1 MQLHFFNVRATTSVV
16 AKICKTQK
24 VFNFAHFNPKNTSV
38 HVKMCKYTKL
48 FCKWAVTVHICMV
61 TVYVQMIFLFFF
73 PLSLI
78 CLLLI
83 GPLTL
88 TSLSLFSFFSLSAS
102 TLSALCF
109 SHLISFL
116 FHGRTHRSV
125 VLCIMSADQSWVEW
139 VSGLDAPG
147 LWRSFHGWT
156 VGGVDLVGQSSLSLT
171 LYDLYR
177 RWIFFV
183 SSGFC
188 DFDKW
193 VFGSLDLGRLM
204 MVIGSLDFCCV
215 AWWWWLGRLMMDLWI
230 WVFGGWLMVA
240 QLNGYVNFIDGS
252 LVEWDGG
259 WVIVWLDGG
268 GWVVGWWWLW
278 VMLGLWERW

>member
-24 VFNFAHFNPKNTSV
+24 VLNFAHFNPKNTSV

-78 CLLLI
+78 CLLLT

-116 FHGRTHRSV
+116 FHGRTQISGVMHHECRSE
-125 VLCIMSADQSWVEW
+125 LGWMGIWFGCTWALTQLPWLD
-139 VSGLDAPG
+139 SGRR
-147 LWRSFHGWT
+147 WSCWT
-156 VGGVDLVGQSSLSLT
+156 VIAVPHSLWPLPPM
-171 LYDLYR
+171 
-177 RWIFFV
+177 
-183 SSGFC
+183 
-188 DFDKW
+188 DFLC
-193 VFGSLDLGRLM
+193 F
-204 MVIGSLDFCCV
+204 
-215 AWWWWLGRLMMDLWI
+215 
-230 WVFGGWLMVA
+230 
-240 QLNGYVNFIDGS
+240 
-252 LVEWDGG
+252 
-259 WVIVWLDGG
+259 
-268 GWVVGWWWLW
+268 
-278 VMLGLWERW
+278 

>member
-1 MQLHFFNVRATTSVV
+1 
-16 AKICKTQK
+16 
-24 VFNFAHFNPKNTSV
+24 
-38 HVKMCKYTKL
+38 
-48 FCKWAVTVHICMV
+48 
-61 TVYVQMIFLFFF
+61 MIFLFFF

-78 CLLLI
+78 CLLLT

-102 TLSALCF
+102 TLSVLCF

-116 FHGRTHRSV
+116 FHGRTHRSA

-156 VGGVDLVGQSSLSLT
+156 VGGIDLVGQSSLSLT

-177 RWIFFV
+177 RWFFFV

-193 VFGSLDLGRLM
+193 VL
-204 MVIGSLDFCCV
+204 
-215 AWWWWLGRLMMDLWI
+215 DLWI
-230 WVFGGWLMVA
+230 WVGWWWWLDLWIFV
-240 QLNGYVNFIDGS
+240 
-252 LVEWDGG
+252 
-259 WVIVWLDGG
+259 VWLDDGD
-268 GWVVGWWWLW
+268 WVGWWWIFGFGFLEAGWWWLSWMGMWISLMVAWLNGMVVGLLCGSMVVAGWLVDGGCGLCW
-278 VMLGLWERW
+278 VCEREMTLGKNEYFIE